1 MSAASL
7 SEVRKEL
14 RATLEK
20 YSHKVVEVKTEEE
33 AFRDEAE
40 FAGSGLK
47 SEDIAARIR
56 AVEFLEILGDNP
68 FAQDYLLRALEDKEG
83 SVVQKAIQ
91 ALGKVAD
98 NRSVPRLQEL
108 SKTTNSKHIAAEVT
122 RIIGKI
128 QRNAE
133 NQ

>member
-1 MSAASL
+1 
-7 SEVRKEL
+7 
-14 RATLEK
+14 
-20 YSHKVVEVKTEEE
+20 
-33 AFRDEAE
+33 
-40 FAGSGLK
+40 
-47 SEDIAARIR
+47 
-56 AVEFLEILGDNP
+56 
-68 FAQDYLLRALEDKEG
+68 
-83 SVVQKAIQ
+83 VVQKAIQ